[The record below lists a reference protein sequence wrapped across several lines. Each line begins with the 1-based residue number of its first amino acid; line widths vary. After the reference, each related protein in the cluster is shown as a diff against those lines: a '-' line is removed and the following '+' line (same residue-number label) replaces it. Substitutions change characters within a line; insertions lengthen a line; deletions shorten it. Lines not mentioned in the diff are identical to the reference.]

1 MMMMMM
7 TFGTWQLM
15 SVYLLNR
22 ESRRRQQ
29 VVPKHRHVYQT
40 ARRHTAAFVV
50 MAVNLVV
57 P

>member
-1 MMMMMM
+1 MMMM